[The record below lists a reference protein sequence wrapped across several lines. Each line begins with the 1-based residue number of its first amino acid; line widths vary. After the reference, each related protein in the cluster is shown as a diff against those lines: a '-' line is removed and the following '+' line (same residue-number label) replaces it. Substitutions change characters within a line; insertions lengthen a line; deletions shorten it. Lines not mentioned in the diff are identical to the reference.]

1 MLLPWLSPGKG
12 EMGKARGT
20 DTQIVVESWAKEVG
34 FNWEAQQEIPSV
46 GYPLVGSEKYLFE
59 IVSNVNEYKI

>member
-1 MLLPWLSPGKG
+1 
-12 EMGKARGT
+12 MGKARGT

-46 GYPLVGSEKYLFE
+46 GYPLLGSEKYLFE